1 MSDRVMTKSRI
12 ITLGLSLGCAVTLV
26 ACDSIRNEG
35 FRDEALNVET
45 GRDYQTQRRQDG
57 SFLDF
62 FRNEGVGVNV
72 NRFLWTASLDVL
84 DFLPVQTAD
93 PFTGIISTG
102 YGTPPGGGQS
112 YRATILISDPALDA
126 RSLNVALQTRGGPV
140 NAATQRAVE
149 DAILARA
156 RQLRINA
163 GNF

>member
-1 MSDRVMTKSRI
+1 MTKSRI
-12 ITLGLSLGCAVTLV
+12 TTLGLAIGCAVVLT
-26 ACDSIRNEG
+26 ACDSFRNEG

-45 GRDYQTQRRQDG
+45 GRDYQTQRRNDG
-57 SFLDF
+57 SLLDL
-62 FRNEGVGVNV
+62 FRNDGVGVNV

-93 PFTGIISTG
+93 PFTGVISTG
-102 YGTPPGGGQS
+102 YGTPPGGGQA

-126 RSLNVALQTRGGPV
+126 RSLNVALQTRSGPV
-140 NAATQRAVE
+140 SAGTQRAVE